1 VWRPDTVDRI
11 SLNHIKLTGI
21 VHPKPRPP
29 RRVAHRLLLA
39 AWLCAGVA
47 LAGCGAAPE
56 SPAPRGKVRVAAAAD
71 LNAAFPDL
79 IARFGASHDVDVSVS
94 YGSSGN
100 FYAQLLNQ
108 APFDMFLSADVS
120 YPNRLAESGLTLPQ
134 SEFTY
139 AIGRIVVWAPG
150 SSALDVENEG
160 LQVLT
165 QASIKHVAIANP
177 EHAPYGRAAVAAMQS
192 AGVYDRVKPKLV
204 VGENVAQTMQFVQ
217 SGAAEVGIVALSLAL
232 APNVNDKG
240 RRFDI
245 PASTYPRLEQGGTI
259 LKAAADVDAARAFRG
274 FLLSADG
281 QAILKQYGFSHP
293 DR

>member
-1 VWRPDTVDRI
+1 
-11 SLNHIKLTGI
+11 LNHIKLTSV
-21 VHPKPRPP
+21 VHVK
-29 RRVAHRLLLA
+29 RRSSHRAARCLLLGA
-39 AWLCAGVA
+39 CLCAAVA

-56 SPAPRGKVRVAAAAD
+56 PPPRRGKVRVAAAAD
-71 LNAAFPDL
+71 LNAAFADL

-100 FYAQLLNQ
+100 FYAQLLND

-120 YPNRLAESGLTLPQ
+120 YPNRLAARGLTLPQ

-139 AIGRIVVWAPG
+139 AIGRIVVWAPA
-150 SSALDVENEG
+150 SSALDVEHEG
-160 LQVLT
+160 LQVLA
-165 QASIKHVAIANP
+165 QASIGHVAIANP

-217 SGAAEVGIVALSLAL
+217 SGAAEVGIVALSLVL
-232 APNVNDKG
+232 APNVNGQG

-259 LKAAADVDAARAFRG
+259 LKAAADIDAARAFRG

-281 QAILKQYGFSHP
+281 QAILKQYGFSLP

>member
-1 VWRPDTVDRI
+1 
-11 SLNHIKLTGI
+11 LNHIKLTGI
-21 VHPKPRPP
+21 VHVK
-29 RRVAHRLLLA
+29 RRSSPFAARRLLVALC
-39 AWLCAGVA
+39 LCAGVV
-47 LAGCGAAPE
+47 LSGCRAEPEAP
-56 SPAPRGKVRVAAAAD
+56 ARRGKVRVAAAAD

-79 IARFGASHDVDVSVS
+79 IMRFGASHDVDVSVS

-100 FYAQLLNQ
+100 FYAQLINE

-120 YPNRLAESGLTLPQ
+120 YPNQLAARGLTLPQ

-139 AIGRIVVWAPG
+139 AIGRIVVWAPA
-150 SSALDVENEG
+150 SSTLDVEHEG

-204 VGENVAQTMQFVQ
+204 VGENIAQTMQFVQ
-217 SGAAEVGIVALSLAL
+217 SGAAEVGIVALSLVL
-232 APNVNDKG
+232 APNVDNKG

-281 QAILKQYGFSHP
+281 QAILKQYGFSLP
-293 DR
+293 SR